1 MKTEISSILKEE
13 IRQIEIPIKDGISML
28 LNDKFLINDNKK
40 FMDMYNWMSRGYDIA
55 ETVIGRI
62 TYGNSINR
70 MRSNLMS
77 KLEWKNNITVLYV
90 SIGTGRDLN
99 FIPASIDAK
108 SLSVVGLD
116 ISFGMLKQ
124 CRKNFGTKLDLSLFN
139 CAAEE
144 LPFIDNAFDIVFH
157 VGGINFFSD
166 KSAAM
171 KEMVRVAKP
180 GTKILISDET
190 SDWIE
195 SQFKKSR
202 LSKKYF
208 KEEHFDLSELESHI
222 PQNVGETKL
231 ELMWENK
238 CYCLTFRKLTS
249 HQALPPIRP

>member
-1 MKTEISSILKEE
+1 MKTEISNLLKEE
-13 IRQIEIPIKDGISML
+13 IRQAEIPTKEGISVL
-28 LNDKFLINDNKK
+28 LNDKFLVDDNKK
-40 FMDMYNWMSRGYDIA
+40 FMEMYNWMSRGYDIA

-62 TYGNSINR
+62 KYGNAINK
-70 MRSNLMS
+70 MRSDLMS
-77 KLEWKNNITVLYV
+77 KLEWKDNSKVLYV

-99 FIPASIDAK
+99 FIPMSIDAR

-116 ISFGMLKQ
+116 ISFGMLKK
-124 CRKNFGTKLDLSLFN
+124 CKKNFGGKLNLSLFN

-166 KSAAM
+166 KGAAM

-190 SDWIE
+190 SDWID

-208 KEEHFDLSELESHI
+208 KEKQFDLSELESRI
-222 PQNVGETKL
+222 PQNVSETKL
-231 ELMWENK
+231 EFMWENK
-238 CYCLTFRKLTS
+238 SYCLTFRKIG
-249 HQALPPIRP
+249 A

>member
-1 MKTEISSILKEE
+1 MKTEKSNLLKEE
-13 IRQIEIPIKDGISML
+13 IKQAEIPIKEGISML
-28 LNDKFLINDNKK
+28 LNDKFLVNDNKK
-40 FMDMYNWMSRGYDIA
+40 FMEMYNWMSRGYDIA
-55 ETVIGRI
+55 ESVIGRI
-62 TYGNSINR
+62 KYGNTINK
-70 MRSNLMS
+70 MRSDLMS
-77 KLEWKNNITVLYV
+77 KLEWKDNSKVLYV

-99 FIPASIDAK
+99 FIPTSINAK
-108 SLSVVGLD
+108 SLSIVGLD
-116 ISFGMLKQ
+116 ISFGMLKK
-124 CRKNFGTKLDLSLFN
+124 CRKNFGSKLDLSLFN

-190 SDWIE
+190 SDWIDN
-195 SQFKKSR
+195 QFKKSR

-208 KEEHFDLSELESHI
+208 EEKHFNLSELKSDI

-231 ELMWENK
+231 ELMWENRS
-238 CYCLTFRKLTS
+238 YCLTFRKFAT
-249 HQALPPIRP
+249 

>member
-1 MKTEISSILKEE
+1 MKTEISNILKEE
-13 IRQIEIPIKDGISML
+13 IKQSEFSTKEGISML
-28 LNDKFLINDNKK
+28 LNDKFLVNDNKK
-40 FMDMYNWMSRGYDIA
+40 FMEMYNWMSRGYDLA

-62 TYGNSINR
+62 KYGNAINK

-77 KLEWKNNITVLYV
+77 KLEWKDNSKVLYV

-99 FIPASIDAK
+99 FIPTSINVK
-108 SLSVVGLD
+108 SLNIVGLD
-116 ISFGMLKQ
+116 ISFGMLKK
-124 CRKNFGTKLDLSLFN
+124 CRNNFGSKLNLSLFN

-166 KSAAM
+166 KNAAM

-190 SDWIE
+190 QDWIDN
-195 SQFKKSR
+195 QFKKSR
-202 LSKKYF
+202 LSNKYF
-208 KEEHFDLSELESHI
+208 DEKHFDLSELESHI
-222 PQNVGETKL
+222 PQNVSETKL

-238 CYCLTFRKLTS
+238 CYCLTFRKIG
-249 HQALPPIRP
+249 A

>member
-1 MKTEISSILKEE
+1 MKAEISNLLKEE
-13 IRQIEIPIKDGISML
+13 IRQTEIPVKEGISML
-28 LNDKFLINDNKK
+28 LNDKFIVDDNKK
-40 FMDMYNWMSRGYDIA
+40 FMEMYNWMSRGYDIA

-62 TYGNSINR
+62 KYGNAIYK
-70 MRSNLMS
+70 MRSDLMS
-77 KLEWKNNITVLYV
+77 KLEWKDNSKVLYV

-99 FIPASIDAK
+99 FIPTSINAK
-108 SLSVVGLD
+108 SLKIVGLD
-116 ISFGMLKQ
+116 ISFGMLKK
-124 CRKNFGTKLDLSLFN
+124 CRKNFGSKLDLSLFN

-144 LPFIDNAFDIVFH
+144 LPFVDNAFDIVFH

-190 SDWIE
+190 QDWVDN
-195 SQFKKSR
+195 QFKKSR

-208 KEEHFDLSELESHI
+208 EEKHFNINELQSHV
-222 PQNVGETKL
+222 PQNVIESKL

-238 CYCLTFRKLTS
+238 CYCLTFRKIG
-249 HQALPPIRP
+249 A

>member
-1 MKTEISSILKEE
+1 MNTDISKLLKDELKRTEIPRKE
-13 IRQIEIPIKDGISML
+13 GISML
-28 LNDKFLINDNKK
+28 LNDKFLVNDNKK
-40 FMDMYNWMSRGYDIA
+40 FMEMYNWMSRGYDIA
-55 ETVIGRI
+55 ETVIGRFK
-62 TYGNSINR
+62 YGNAINK
-70 MRSNLMS
+70 MRSDLMS
-77 KLEWKNNITVLYV
+77 KLEWKDNSKVLYV

-99 FIPASIDAK
+99 FIPTSINAK
-108 SLSVVGLD
+108 SLYIVGLD
-116 ISFGMLKQ
+116 ISFGMLKK
-124 CRKNFGTKLDLSLFN
+124 CRKNFGSKLDLSLFN

-190 SDWIE
+190 RDWVDK
-195 SQFKKSR
+195 QFKKSR

-208 KEEHFDLSELESHI
+208 EEKHFNINELESHI
-222 PQNVGETKL
+222 SKNVNESKL

-238 CYCLTFRKLTS
+238 CYCLTFRKIG
-249 HQALPPIRP
+249 A